1 MLVTPVSNP
10 ERLTVKVKLVSN
22 AWNDANSLLG
32 TSSRQATSTTINTA
46 IVAGN
51 VPTTTTSYSG
61 GIENFSRFHEDW
73 GGDYL
78 TIYGALA
85 LTFNSAQATGPW
97 NAASYSPPNRRWY
110 YDTLLQDH
118 NPPGFR
124 VARTYERG
132 QWVKR

>member
-1 MLVTPVSNP
+1 MNVL
-10 ERLTVKVKLVSN
+10 SN
-22 AWNDANSLLG
+22 AWNDANSLSG
-32 TSSRQATSTTINTA
+32 ISSRQATSTTINTA

-51 VPTTTTSYSG
+51 VPTTTASYSG
-61 GIENFSRFHEDW
+61 GIENFTRFHEDW
-73 GGDYL
+73 SNDYL

-85 LTFNSAQATGPW
+85 LLFDSEQATGPW
-97 NAASYSPPNRRWY
+97 NAASYSPPSRRWY

-132 QWVKR
+132 RWVQR